1 MTISLIY
8 NHFRFCKYEGISMK
22 KFKIIIAVI
31 FAVAV
36 IMGVSACSN
45 SSNSGG
51 GGSSSSDN
59 PFDGTSWYGDT
70 KDKKDVK
77 LLEFVTAEYNGNTY
91 YRCKNVEDLYFG
103 EGNQSTLI
111 KGQEL
116 NYSVEK
122 KSDGSYVATT
132 QIFKYSVVIPSADST
147 TGYISIK
154 RNNQTLKININKK

>member
-1 MTISLIY
+1 
-8 NHFRFCKYEGISMK
+8 MK

-45 SSNSGG
+45 SSNSGV

-111 KGQEL
+111 KGQAL

-147 TGYISIK
+147 TGYISIE

>member
-1 MTISLIY
+1 MKRIINALSILMTAAMLMS
-8 NHFRFCKYEGISMK
+8 F
-22 KFKIIIAVI
+22 V
-31 FAVAV
+31 
-36 IMGVSACSN
+36 ACS
-45 SSNSGG
+45 SPSGSGSGGSSGG
-51 GGSSSSDN
+51 GTYATEN

-111 KGQEL
+111 KGQAL

-147 TGYISIK
+147 TGYISIE

>member
-1 MTISLIY
+1 
-8 NHFRFCKYEGISMK
+8 MK
-22 KFKIIIAVI
+22 KIINALSVLMAAVMLLI
-31 FAVAV
+31 FA
-36 IMGVSACSN
+36 ACSN
-45 SSNSGG
+45 SSGSSSGSGSGGNSGG
-51 GGSSSSDN
+51 ETYASDN

-103 EGNQSTLI
+103 EGNQSTLT

-116 NYSVEK
+116 LYSVEK

-147 TGYISIK
+147 TGYISIE

>member
-1 MTISLIY
+1 MKRIINALSILMTAAMLMS
-8 NHFRFCKYEGISMK
+8 F
-22 KFKIIIAVI
+22 V
-31 FAVAV
+31 
-36 IMGVSACSN
+36 ACSSPSG
-45 SSNSGG
+45 SSGSSSGG
-51 GGSSSSDN
+51 GTYATEN
-59 PFDGTSWYGDT
+59 PFDGTSWYGNT

-122 KSDGSYVATT
+122 KSDGSYVANTK
-132 QIFKYSVVIPSADST
+132 ILKYSVVIPSADST
-147 TGYISIK
+147 TGYISIE

>member
-1 MTISLIY
+1 
-8 NHFRFCKYEGISMK
+8 MK
-22 KFKIIIAVI
+22 KIINALSILMTAAMLMSFV
-31 FAVAV
+31 
-36 IMGVSACSN
+36 ACSSPSGSESAD
-45 SSNSGG
+45 SSGGSSGG
-51 GGSSSSDN
+51 GTYATEN

-111 KGQEL
+111 KGQAL

-122 KSDGSYVATT
+122 KEDGSYVATT
-132 QIFKYSVVIPSADST
+132 QIYKYSVVIPSADST
-147 TGYISIK
+147 TGYISIE

>member
-8 NHFRFCKYEGISMK
+8 NYFRFCKYEGISMK

-111 KGQEL
+111 KGQAL

-147 TGYISIK
+147 TGYISIE